1 MSDIASLPKVN
12 ICLMAVHYGKFK
24 DSATRL
30 KIQEA
35 VAKSFPEERV
45 KHLTRQ
51 EIVDYGKQKQIIEDG
66 EGTKGLTQH
75 DMMAMAAAD
84 KLFEMTVQVRAQKK
98 GRLAKLQEELDAAR
112 PESAPNKLETDNELV
127 DLMFNLVDYPRDR
140 QEAYAFS
147 RYGRTLNCVFEVF
160 EVQEN
165 PDGTF
170 PVDLKEAKE
179 VSGPT
184 EEEEVKHVAKV
195 HQVLSE
201 LTQARQNS
209 AKNAPVRDLAVIRV
223 PYCDAELV
231 ELKTGDDGEAATNT
245 LSAEQWFVQS
255 FQRDYIETYAAYF
268 YNFLKFKQTVE
279 INQLMPEK
287 QVMLELNRL
296 KQERSRF
303 GLWR

>member
-1 MSDIASLPKVN
+1 M
-12 ICLMAVHYGKFK
+12 
-24 DSATRL
+24 
-30 KIQEA
+30 
-35 VAKSFPEERV
+35 
-45 KHLTRQ
+45 
-51 EIVDYGKQKQIIEDG
+51 DYGKQKQIIEDG
-66 EGTKGLTQH
+66 DGTKGLSQL

-112 PESAPNKLETDNELV
+112 PESAPNKLETDNDIV
-127 DLMFNLVDYPRDR
+127 DFMFNLVDYPRDR

-147 RYGRTLNCVFEVF
+147 RYGRTLNCLYEIF

-170 PVDLKEAKE
+170 PNDLKEAKE
-179 VSGPT
+179 VSAPAD
-184 EEEEVKHVAKV
+184 EEEVKHIAKV
-195 HQVLSE
+195 NQVVTE

-231 ELKTGDDGEAATNT
+231 ELKTGEDGEAATNT

-255 FQRDYIETYAAYF
+255 FQRDYVETYAAY
-268 YNFLKFKQTVE
+268 YSNFLKFKQMVE

-287 QVMLELNRL
+287 LVMQELERL

-303 GLWR
+303 ELWR